1 MNKLNKPR
9 AFEASPNSI
18 KVMFGTQEVECTTL
32 MRSGIT
38 VQTVI
43 LVAHEG
49 KWHEI
54 EIADLGLDTVY
65 LPTFKHHVESNCLKL
80 SDLGL
85 EPEKVDYELKH
96 IDFEELQSKYS
107 KYDYVQISKL
117 HEYQK
122 KYGIPNSKKDLEKTL
137 EMVSQNYL
145 SIGAYIDSLEKLKD
159 SIIKRPDS
167 TYEEVANTD
176 KPAISNTDG
185 SVSLQIFEKLTPEKI
200 TELQELRITQEEIV
214 KANPVVIITDKKT
227 YAEAKKT
234 AAVLLSAST
243 AIDGSKG
250 VEATATKYLNTFKTM
265 LKTALAP
272 ISKLTREPYNEQKK
286 LIEDWDNRILLQ
298 TQNRIKELCAVPF
311 VFDGVNYTIG
321 ILTVT
326 PLEIENLNDVM
337 FADIV
342 EKGKN
347 IQIALES
354 AKLEQ
359 NKEIED
365 LKEANRLLTE
375 KLEVF
380 MKLQGMNNTELVIE
394 NPESGATESYKA
406 EFVQESNIFAPAEEM
421 EKKIIEKHGVSSIF
435 LATEPQTSEE
445 ATKLPNPNNK
455 LLNKLYLDHLEVVEE
470 KRFRECAVYY
480 AQALSDA
487 GDVINDI
494 LVNPDKTVQK
504 SVAIDELIN
513 TWKL

>member
-9 AFEASPNSI
+9 AFEASPHTI
-18 KVMFGTQEVECTTL
+18 KVMFGTQEVECTNLT
-32 MRSGIT
+32 RSGIT

-54 EIADLGLDTVY
+54 EIADLGLDTVH

-176 KPAISNTDG
+176 KPQHEIIVEKIEKPAISNTDG

-286 LIEDWDNRILLQ
+286 LIEDWDNRLLLQ
-298 TQNRIKELCAVPF
+298 AQNRVKELFAVPF
-311 VFDGVNYTIG
+311 TYNSEFDSYSVGSLVITQKDIEEKTDADFSAMVAQG
-321 ILTVT
+321 KSIVLA
-326 PLEIENLNDVM
+326 LEIVKNEQDLK
-337 FADIV
+337 ILEQ
-342 EKGKN
+342 EK
-347 IQIALES
+347 QIAELK
-354 AKLEQ
+354 AMIEQ
-359 NKEIED
+359 LLPKKE
-365 LKEANRLLTE
+365 
-375 KLEVF
+375 V
-380 MKLQGMNNTELVIE
+380 VIE
-394 NPESGATESYKA
+394 ESKEPDSNPFEPATTQSTA
-406 EFVQESNIFAPAEEM
+406 EYQNSV
-421 EKKIIEKHGVSSIF
+421 
-435 LATEPQTSEE
+435 TSEE
-445 ATKLPNPNNK
+445 KEEKQYSLPNPNNR
-455 LLNKLYLDHLEVVEE
+455 LLNELDFAHVSVLEE
-470 KRFRECAVYY
+470 KQYLECREYY
-480 AQALSDA
+480 AQALQDASDA
-487 GDVINDI
+487 INDI
-494 LVNPDKTVQK
+494 LINPDKTIQK
-504 SVAIDELIN
+504 SVAITELIN